1 MPAVENPCISRYPCV
16 RFPFLDT
23 GASVSHRKYW
33 RVSHHVASR
42 PFSGDIVGIM
52 FKILSGGLLAL
63 ALAGCADVGTTAAK
77 LDPAPYVPKYL
88 TLTCQDASADA
99 CRFGIG
105 KQPAPA
111 DPTAH

>member
-1 MPAVENPCISRYPCV
+1 MDA
-16 RFPFLDT
+16 

-33 RVSHHVASR
+33 RVSHHFEPR
-42 PFSGDIVGIM
+42 PFCGDIVGIM
-52 FKILSGGLLAL
+52 FKTLSGSLLVF

-77 LDPAPYVPKYL
+77 LDPAPNVPKYL

-105 KQPAPA
+105 KQPAPT
-111 DPTAH
+111 DPTAR